1 MPPSRT
7 LRKNARVLVI
17 CHKQLGDV
25 ALLEPAL
32 ASIRAASGGPIDL
45 LTRSGHAPLIELME
59 GVRMIHRAWFRR
71 YDAIFCYDGLDKSS
85 IHALLAFAPRKD
97 LILRTPEDLRP
108 LAARAFKVILA
119 PGLGDRYVAEYNW
132 DTTDVGV
139 STDFRPP
146 KLNRPPDS
154 WRPAGF
160 DTRDYLLLNPTA
172 GWKSKRWK
180 TKAWQALLDRFEGP
194 EKILITSGAQDWQ
207 LEHSRAIADH
217 VGDRAIFLGGATRL
231 EEFLWLVANARMVLG
246 VDGAAAHLAAAFGG
260 KSLTV
265 FVRTSNA
272 NWHFPTERSLSIAVD
287 PDASGDARQRD
298 IDEALANAEA
308 LWRL

>member
-1 MPPSRT
+1 MPPSHT
-7 LRKNARVLVI
+7 LRSNARVLVI

-32 ASIRAASGGPIDL
+32 AKIRAASGGRVDL
-45 LTRSGHAPLIELME
+45 LTRSGHAPLVDLME
-59 GVRMIHRAWFRR
+59 GVHMVHRAWLRR

-97 LILRTPEDLRP
+97 LILRAPEDLRP
-108 LAARAFKVILA
+108 LATRAFKAIHA

-132 DTTDVGV
+132 ETTDVET
-139 STDFRPP
+139 STGFRPP

-160 DTRDYLLLNPTA
+160 DMRDYLLLNPTA

-180 TKAWQALLDRFEGP
+180 TKAWQILLDRFAGP

-207 LEHSRAIADH
+207 LEHARAIADDL
-217 VGDRAIFLGGATRL
+217 GNRAIFLGGATRL

-246 VDGAAAHLAAAFGG
+246 VDGAASHLAAAFGG

-265 FVRTSNA
+265 FVRTSTA
-272 NWHFPTERSLSIAVD
+272 NWHHPTERSLAIVVD

-298 IDEALANAEA
+298 INGALAKAEA